1 MSALAAEV
9 GAINLGQGF
18 PNWDGADLAKQAA
31 IADGVGQRP
40 VPAQPR
46 DPRACGRSPA
56 LWAAAGTVDRPR
68 CRGHGD
74 HGMHR
79 GAGGE
84 HARAG
89 GAGRR
94 GGGDRTVLRRLSGR
108 SGPGRRHPQVRH
120 PAPTRLRSRPR
131 RVGGGVLTPDQ
142 GDPGQ
147 HATQPDRSGPFRGR
161 DGCHRPAVH
170 RARHIAITDEVYEEM
185 VFERPH
191 LRLAGREGMW
201 ERTLTLS
208 SLGKTFS
215 LTGWKVG
222 VRAARSPR

>member
-1 MSALAAEV
+1 MAS
-9 GAINLGQGF
+9 GNDQY
-18 PNWDGADLAKQAA
+18 PPSQ
-31 IADGVGQRP
+31 
-40 VPAQPR
+40 
-46 DPRACGRSPA
+46 DPRAAVGDRPP

-108 SGPGRRHPQVRH
+108 SGPGRRHPRFV
-120 PAPTRLRSRPR
+120 TLRPPGFARPR
-131 RVGGGVLTPDQ
+131 RVGGVLPDQ

-170 RARHIAITDEVYEEM
+170 RARHNAITDEVYEEM

-222 VRAARSPR
+222 WALGRQISPRG